1 MKILVIRFSSIGDIV
16 LTTPVVRCLKNQ
28 VAGAEV
34 HYLTKA
40 SMKQVIQHHPSIDK
54 IHELE
59 STSVEALKNEQF
71 DWIIDLHNN
80 LRSRKITS
88 AINAPINRFRKLN
101 LKKWLWVHFG
111 INTLPAVHIVDR
123 YLETV
128 AALGVKNDG
137 LGLDFPIPQQTVLP
151 EHLPAA
157 YIALV
162 LGAAH
167 ATKQIP
173 QSKLEEYIHLST
185 QSIVLL
191 GGSAEKEL
199 GETLSNRF
207 ENCINLAGKT
217 NLFES
222 ALVVKNA
229 IKVITP
235 DTGMMHIAAALNVK
249 TEVIWGNTAPEFG
262 MYPYGNDGNFTNH
275 EVKLNCRPCSKI
287 GHKKCPKGH
296 FDCMMK
302 QDVSSW

>member
-34 HYLTKA
+34 HYLTKS
-40 SMKQVIQHHPSIDK
+40 SMKQVIQYHPSIDK

-59 STSVEALKNEQF
+59 STSIESLQNEHF
-71 DWIIDLHNN
+71 DWVIDLHNN
-80 LRSRKITS
+80 LRSRKIS
-88 AINAPINRFRKLN
+88 ASIKSPVKRFRKLN
-101 LKKWLWVHFG
+101 IQKWLWVHFG
-111 INTLPAVHIVDR
+111 LNTLPNTHIVDR
-123 YLETV
+123 YLKAVEH
-128 AALGVKNDG
+128 LGVQNDG
-137 LGLDFPIPQQTVLP
+137 LGLDFPIPPHTTCP
-151 EHLPAA
+151 EHLPAT

-173 QSKLEEYIHLST
+173 ISKLEEFLSRST
-185 QSIVLL
+185 SSVVLL
-191 GGSAEKEL
+191 GGPAEKEL
-199 GETLSNRF
+199 GESLSSRF
-207 ENCINLAGKT
+207 KNCINLAGKT

-229 IKVITP
+229 SKVITP
-235 DTGMMHIAAALNVK
+235 DTGMMHIASALKVK

-262 MYPYGNDGNFTNH
+262 MYPYGNEGNFTNH

-296 FDCMMK
+296 FNCMMK
-302 QDVSSW
+302 QDVASW